1 LRKRPSEK
9 HSKNI
14 QKIRSLIDD
23 IFRYVDNIFVIWRYD
38 KDELHKFFIFL
49 NNQHI
54 NIHFIIEENGKLPF
68 LDVLVSK
75 KTDLRS
81 SSTENQYTDRYL
93 RAEYHQPAQKQSAI
107 NSLIQRAFTISDKEH
122 LQIEL
127 NHLKLA
133 YRKTGT
139 TQKT

>member
-1 LRKRPSEK
+1 
-9 HSKNI
+9 
-14 QKIRSLIDD
+14 LIDD

-81 SSTENQYTDRYL
+81 SSTENQYTQIDIYVPSTTNQ
-93 RAEYHQPAQKQSAI
+93 HK
-107 NSLIQRAFTISDKEH
+107 NSLQSIH
-122 LQIEL
+122 LYIEL
-127 NHLKLA
+127 SPSLIKNI
-133 YRKTGT
+133 YR
-139 TQKT
+139 